1 MKKTTLLKTMLL
13 LCALVVGSMNSW
25 ATDFSTTYSYG
36 QSTWTRTNFSDE
48 GDYYKSSS
56 TTDCVASISG
66 IFTGKTIT
74 SNVVITLNVACYGSG
89 SNPTS
94 SKFSV
99 YTSAA
104 CTSQVTATQGG
115 TLPSSSTYTNTTYTI
130 TQANAAS
137 FSDDLAIKVASGT
150 KLIRLKSIKVEFSY
164 TASLTPSSDAS
175 FANTTPS
182 LDLKD
187 AATYTQVATTADGYI
202 DAGGSVTYSI
212 TENTAGATI
221 NAETGEVTPAYAGSV
236 TVQASAAAITGDYL
250 ASNATYTLT
259 VTDTR
264 VFTVTCHTGNASNN
278 VDRSSGATLS
288 LDDPSSLYGMSFIGW
303 SSTNNAASPSWV
315 ANTTKVTGNME
326 LWAIYE
332 AVAGEYSYHLVEA
345 DQADWRGDYLIA
357 YSATAFANGK
367 TNGESGL
374 GSSSTVQ
381 NPSTHLDEKIVDV
394 TWGDEY
400 YVSLVAIDDDD
411 LSKGYLLKTQDDY
424 YNYHTNNTGN
434 GINGTSKNK
443 ATAAA
448 YPITVDYVS
457 SSEINLTLDKG
468 QVFRYNTSSKYFRYY
483 RSASYSSQGKVY
495 LYKRATDTAP
505 VYSLGTTES
514 VTIGSTGWS
523 TYSNTYALAFANA
536 EPSNP
541 ASAVLEAYMVTGF
554 SGTALTK
561 SDALEN
567 VPGNTGLLLKGTA
580 GETYNIPV
588 LPSSSTPT
596 TGNCLQASVSGGT
609 VSAGEGTNVNY
620 VLMNVGGSPVFQ
632 WIGTTSAT
640 LGANKA
646 YLTLVNGPKSAGARG
661 LWFDDETTDLNKVE
675 MQNAEVNG
683 VYYNLAG
690 QRVAKP
696 TKGLYIVNG
705 KKVVLK

>member
-1 MKKTTLLKTMLL
+1 MKKTTLLKSMLL

-288 LDDPSSLYGMSFIGW
+288 LDDPSPLYGMSFVGW

-326 LWAIYE
+326 LWAMYE

-357 YSATAFANGK
+357 YSASVFANGQA
-367 TNGESGL
+367 NGTDGI
-374 GSSSTVQ
+374 GSASTVV
-381 NPSTHLDEKIVDV
+381 NPSTSLSGKVV
-394 TWGDEY
+394 TASWGDDY
-400 YVSLVAIDDDD
+400 YVSLEAIDDDD

-424 YNYHTNNTGN
+424 YNYHTNDTGN
-434 GINGTSKNK
+434 GINGTSKTK

-505 VYSLGTTES
+505 VYSLGTSLGTEET
-514 VTIGSTGWS
+514 VTIGSSKYASYCSDKALDFSETDVKAYKAKVDKGKVVLTQVDYVPANTGVVLYCATANNYDVPVIDNAAAVSNNELVGITSEETVTYNPSSGVYNYILQQGTFKKATDGKLRANRAYLS
-523 TYSNTYALAFANA
+523 TSYDVTTG
-536 EPSNP
+536 
-541 ASAVLEAYMVTGF
+541 SAHELEMVFEGDEGNVTGISELSSKKEF
-554 SGTALTK
+554 
-561 SDALEN
+561 N
-567 VPGNTGLLLKGTA
+567 
-580 GETYNIPV
+580 GE
-588 LPSSSTPT
+588 
-596 TGNCLQASVSGGT
+596 
-609 VSAGEGTNVNY
+609 
-620 VLMNVGGSPVFQ
+620 
-632 WIGTTSAT
+632 
-640 LGANKA
+640 
-646 YLTLVNGPKSAGARG
+646 
-661 LWFDDETTDLNKVE
+661 
-675 MQNAEVNG
+675 
-683 VYYNLAG
+683 YYNLNG
-690 QRVAKP
+690 QRVDASH
-696 TKGLYIVNG
+696 KGIVIVNG
-705 KKVVLK
+705 KKFFNK